1 MPKTRKVIAN
11 IIEEENK
18 KENKVTEDKL
28 KQDIEIIIGGT
39 KFMSYDDT
47 INESLKQEINTDKN
61 DNTSSEIITDTNKY
75 DEKDILPINLTIN
88 NKKYVT
94 YQSII
99 DDKNKIQCIDL
110 SCESLVKIPK
120 KLCVVLTMLEKLTE
134 LKLNKNYLNKLPKKI
149 LQCKNLKIL
158 DLSSNLF
165 CAEGF
170 DGISK
175 LVNLEELN
183 LSNCGDISEEIC
195 SLVNLKKLI
204 LSYNSKFSFEGRI
217 ETLLSPN
224 VKLSHRQ
231 GISDV
236 YRNVGSKIFSL
247 DSAKIFTLPKNI
259 NKLVNLE
266 HLDISN
272 CELKIIP
279 EDICLLTNLTYLDMS
294 NNKNKKIPDKIGNL
308 EKLTF
313 LNIENN
319 YLEKIPESIGKLQN
333 LKLFKFLNM
342 IMTTLPSGIW
352 DVPCITTLNTT
363 FSLNEY
369 GNKQYFKITKLPAKY
384 NDSDVKIIINSDT
397 NIPDKIKNV
406 TVYCNIGNP
415 TIFNNIPFDVEELTI
430 HAKIPI
436 KLLNLPSTL
445 KKLTL
450 VSSNGYEWIKNYIKT
465 GEIKIPFGCEFNY
478 A

>member
-1 MPKTRKVIAN
+1 MPKARKVKVN

-18 KENKVTEDKL
+18 KEDNLKEDKL
-28 KQDIEIIIGGT
+28 KDIEIIIGGT
-39 KFMSYDDT
+39 KCMSYEDI
-47 INESLKQEINTDKN
+47 INESLKQEINTEKN
-61 DNTSSEIITDTNKY
+61 DIPFEIIIDTNKY
-75 DEKDILPINLTIN
+75 DEADIIPIKITIN

-99 DDKNKIQCIDL
+99 DDKNKIQSIDL

-120 KLCVVLTMLEKLTE
+120 KLYVILTMLDNLIE
-134 LKLNKNYLNKLPKKI
+134 LKLNKNYLNKLPKK
-149 LQCKNLKIL
+149 LQECKKLKIL
-158 DLSSNLF
+158 DLSDNLF

-170 DGISK
+170 NGISK
-175 LVNLEELN
+175 LTSLEELI
-183 LSNCGDISEEIC
+183 LTNCGDISSEIC
-195 SLVNLKKLI
+195 DLVNLKKLI
-204 LSYNSKFSFEGRI
+204 LSDNSKFSFENRI
-217 ETLLSPN
+217 ETLLNPN

-236 YRNVGSKIFSL
+236 YRNVGSKIFNL

-259 NKLVNLE
+259 NKLINLE
-266 HLDISN
+266 HLNISN

-313 LNIENN
+313 LNFEND
-319 YLEKIPESIGKLQN
+319 YLEKIPESIGKLKN
-333 LKLFKFLNM
+333 LKVFKFFNM
-342 IMTTLPSGIW
+342 KMTTLPSGIW
-352 DVPCITTLNTT
+352 DVPCITTINTT
-363 FSLNEY
+363 FSVGEY
-369 GNKQYFKITKLPAKY
+369 GNRQCCKVTKLPAKY
-384 NDSDVKIIINSDT
+384 NDRDIKIIINSDT
-397 NIPDKIKNV
+397 NIPEKIKNV
-406 TVYCNIGNP
+406 TVYCN
-415 TIFNNIPFDVEELTI
+415 TDTLTVFNNIPFDVEELTI
-430 HAKIPI
+430 HAKTAI

-450 VSSNGYEWIKNYIKT
+450 ISSNGYTWITNYIKS

-478 A
+478 V